1 MEKII
6 ASEDANHLQVD
17 DFIAKDDDER
27 SAFWQ
32 ELRHKYPGYEI
43 DFCFHNCEVPI
54 GFMAEIGM
62 ELLESCLESRLVEE
76 NFNPV
81 GECVVTPVSQENFST
96 FKALHDEM
104 SPEMFWSGERI
115 GQDLDRWR
123 IFMTDEDY
131 VLMSLW
137 GDVSEIYALQV
148 KNTVQGVS
156 LLSAAAA
163 AAFDMGKKSVLFMIG
178 EGSNVEFDS
187 AQSVGFKVVGKHIAY
202 RGTVE

>member
-1 MEKII
+1 
-6 ASEDANHLQVD
+6 
-17 DFIAKDDDER
+17 
-27 SAFWQ
+27 
-32 ELRHKYPGYEI
+32 
-43 DFCFHNCEVPI
+43 
-54 GFMAEIGM
+54 
-62 ELLESCLESRLVEE
+62 
-76 NFNPV
+76 
-81 GECVVTPVSQENFST
+81 
-96 FKALHDEM
+96 
-104 SPEMFWSGERI
+104 
-115 GQDLDRWR
+115 
-123 IFMTDEDY
+123 MTDEDY

-187 AQSVGFKVVGKHIAY
+187 AQSVGFKVVGKYIAY